1 MRNYKTSGFQK
12 RHYET
17 VAELLRI
24 AFKREACD
32 TAAIAAVENIR
43 DDFVATFKADNPRFD
58 PQRFRDACKP
68 KS

>member
-1 MRNYKTSGFQK
+1 MRNYKTSAFQK
-12 RHYET
+12 RHYEA

-32 TAAIAAVENIR
+32 VAGIAAVEAIR
-43 DDFVATFKADNPRFD
+43 DDFIATFKADNSKFD
-58 PQRFRDACKP
+58 PGRFREACKP